1 MLDVC
6 AYYRIYILNLVKAAE
21 QGPITFFYD
30 RDVKFP
36 AIPFTTI
43 GKSFQALKFGFDLPI
58 PNAFAFNLKESYS
71 SSVNRGVR

>member
-30 RDVKFP
+30 CDVKFP

-58 PNAFAFNLKESYS
+58 VTSKKKFLPGRREICRTRNA
-71 SSVNRGVR
+71 